1 MRIVFGSDHAG
12 FSLRQTLETWA
23 SGQGYEVTSFGATS
37 EEPYDYPDAS
47 DAVACELLRN
57 HGVIGVLVCGTGIGV
72 SIRANRYEHIR
83 AANCCSTKMAELA
96 RLHNHANVLCL
107 GSRTTEPN
115 EAVSI
120 LSTFLSTGE
129 DQAERHT
136 RRVQKLD
143 EPRPSC

>member
-12 FSLRQTLETWA
+12 FLLRQTLETWA
-23 SGQGYEVTSFGATS
+23 KEQGHEVSSFGATS

-72 SIRANRYEHIR
+72 SIRANRYDHIR

-115 EAVSI
+115 EAVLI
-120 LSTFLSTGE
+120 LNAFLSTGE
-129 DQAERHT
+129 DQAERHS

>member
-1 MRIVFGSDHAG
+1 MKLAFGSDHAG
-12 FSLRQTLETWA
+12 FDLRRVLEAWATAQGHEIASL
-23 SGQGYEVTSFGATS
+23 GAES
-37 EEPYDYPDAS
+37 AEPYDYPDAA
-47 DAVACELLRN
+47 DAVALELLRN

-72 SIRANRYEHIR
+72 SIRANRYDHIR

-120 LSTFLSTGE
+120 LSTFLSTSE
-129 DQAERHT
+129 DRDERHT
-136 RRVQKLD
+136 RRVLKLD
-143 EPRPSC
+143 SPRPSC

>member
-12 FSLRQTLETWA
+12 FSLRETLEAWA
-23 SGQGYEVTSFGATS
+23 LEQGHEVSSFGATS
-37 EEPYDYPDAS
+37 EEAYDYPDAS

-57 HGVIGVLVCGTGIGV
+57 HEGVGVLVCGTGIGV

-107 GSRTTEPN
+107 GSRTTEPS

-129 DQAERHT
+129 DLAERHS
-136 RRVQKLD
+136 RRVLKLD
-143 EPRPSC
+143 SARPSC

>member
-1 MRIVFGSDHAG
+1 MRLAFGSDHAG
-12 FSLRQTLETWA
+12 FDLRRILEGWA
-23 SGQGYEVTSFGATS
+23 TERGHEVSSFGATS
-37 EEPYDYPDAS
+37 DQPYDYPEAS
-47 DAVACELLRN
+47 DAVALELLRN

-72 SIRANRYEHIR
+72 SIRANRYDHIR

-115 EAVSI
+115 EAVLI

-129 DQAERHT
+129 DQAERHS
-136 RRVQKLD
+136 RRVLKLD
-143 EPRPSC
+143 SPRPSC